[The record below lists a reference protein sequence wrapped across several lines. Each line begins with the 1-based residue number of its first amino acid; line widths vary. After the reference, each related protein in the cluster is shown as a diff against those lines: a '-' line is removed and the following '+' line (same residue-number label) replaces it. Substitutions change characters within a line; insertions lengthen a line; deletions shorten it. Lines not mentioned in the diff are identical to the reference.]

1 MKIYYL
7 IIIFIFNFSIANAED
22 FKLIKII
29 DGLKSPWS
37 LSFINQNEALIT
49 EKSGNIIYID
59 IQKTELQNIKHNL
72 KILEYGF
79 IKSRIFLANFNL
91 YV

>member
-7 IIIFIFNFSIANAED
+7 IIIFIFNFSIVKAQD

-37 LSFINQNEALIT
+37 LSFINQNEALIK

-59 IQKTELQNIKHNL
+59 IQKKELQN
-72 KILEYGF
+72 
-79 IKSRIFLANFNL
+79 
-91 YV
+91 

>member
-7 IIIFIFNFSIANAED
+7 IIIFIFNFNFSIANAQD
-22 FKLIKII
+22 FKLVKII

-59 IQKTELQNIKHNL
+59 IQKKNY
-72 KILEYGF
+72 KI
-79 IKSRIFLANFNL
+79 
-91 YV
+91 

>member
-7 IIIFIFNFSIANAED
+7 IIIFIFNFSIANAQD
-22 FKLIKII
+22 FKLVKII

-49 EKSGNIIYID
+49 ESQEI
-59 IQKTELQNIKHNL
+59 
-72 KILEYGF
+72 
-79 IKSRIFLANFNL
+79 
-91 YV
+91 

>member
-7 IIIFIFNFSIANAED
+7 IIIFIFNFNVANAEY

-29 DGLKSPWS
+29 DSLKSPWS
-37 LSFINQNEALIT
+37 LSFINQNDALIT

-59 IQKTELQNIKHNL
+59 IQ
-72 KILEYGF
+72 
-79 IKSRIFLANFNL
+79 
-91 YV
+91 